1 MTFTH
6 CHALWVRL
14 DDGSEANLIGIH
26 SDGVR
31 ACVAVADD
39 GENDDDAGYIETLIV
54 VPLCSVTILEE
65 DRDMRCRSPA
75 HLGVV
80 VDGHVRVVWLPK
92 IVSEIGLK
100 SIQELGYTVESD
112 RPLQCDVEVKRRLV
126 SFASWEPAAASQ
138 AKSPRCAR
146 RSRSR
151 AASSRLGASRTPP
164 TRTS

>member
-39 GENDDDAGYIETLIV
+39 EKDDDDAGYIETLLV
-54 VPLCSVTILEE
+54 VPLCSFTILEE

-80 VDGHVRVVWLPK
+80 HRNITSLVTKLVTSIRGSNALLATCIAIWRACWLPPC
-92 IVSEIGLK
+92 L
-100 SIQELGYTVESD
+100 
-112 RPLQCDVEVKRRLV
+112 
-126 SFASWEPAAASQ
+126 
-138 AKSPRCAR
+138 
-146 RSRSR
+146 RSH
-151 AASSRLGASRTPP
+151 
-164 TRTS
+164 